1 MLVSLKRNQNPLEQ
15 MYIWLFASLL
25 VVGGKVRRKTPKDFF
40 VFHRLSKTRAKKFEE
55 TTISAVSRDDD
66 QETWSW
72 RIMKDLIVADRVD
85 TKSFHT
91 SLFS

>member
-1 MLVSLKRNQNPLEQ
+1 MPSFVKNQGED
-15 MYIWLFASLL
+15 S
-25 VVGGKVRRKTPKDFF
+25 
-40 VFHRLSKTRAKKFEE
+40 EE
-55 TTISAVSRDDD
+55 TTTERRNLWISAVSRDDD

>member
-1 MLVSLKRNQNPLEQ
+1 MPSFVKNQGED
-15 MYIWLFASLL
+15 S
-25 VVGGKVRRKTPKDFF
+25 
-40 VFHRLSKTRAKKFEE
+40 EE
-55 TTISAVSRDDD
+55 TTTERRNLWISAVSRDDD

-85 TKSFHT
+85 TKSFYT

>member
-1 MLVSLKRNQNPLEQ
+1 MPSFVKNQGEE
-15 MYIWLFASLL
+15 
-25 VVGGKVRRKTPKDFF
+25 
-40 VFHRLSKTRAKKFEE
+40 FEE
-55 TTISAVSRDDD
+55 TTTERRNLWISAVSRDDD

-72 RIMKDLIVADRVD
+72 RIMKDLIVAYRIN

>member
-1 MLVSLKRNQNPLEQ
+1 MVVC
-15 MYIWLFASLL
+15 I
-25 VVGGKVRRKTPKDFF
+25 VVGCWRKSEKKNTEGFLRMPSF
-40 VFHRLSKTRAKKFEE
+40 VKNQGEEFEE
-55 TTISAVSRDDD
+55 TTTERRNLWISAVSRDDD

-72 RIMKDLIVADRVD
+72 RIMKDLIVADRIN